1 MDFTITPSP
10 TLFDGSKSAPS
21 LSTSSAGSAPS
32 HLPSSARRISHPR
45 VVQRRRCRSECLA
58 PVVPSVDMKLGE
70 NLPELRHKSPHSVF
84 RNNTSHQGQQRGSTA
99 HGRKLFSILD
109 TRKLNGGVPIE
120 ENTKENIATGD
131 LFGETDCCGEDTDE
145 LTSLRT
151 VCIRDFDLYT
161 DKALVKNQ
169 QYLYELNE
177 EIDKKYFD
185 VLSAARNDSK
195 GSAVAVQKSD
205 EDAMKDF
212 QHEHKRR
219 ARARSESE
227 PHDLYRPT
235 PLMPMLA
242 KCSGND
248 VSSQKQTMYPPQ
260 DTESNS
266 SFTRNANETCTHNVC
281 LFFFRFSYCT
291 FQNRTALKSI
301 YKCHN
306 HCSHL

>member
-1 MDFTITPSP
+1 
-10 TLFDGSKSAPS
+10 
-21 LSTSSAGSAPS
+21 
-32 HLPSSARRISHPR
+32 
-45 VVQRRRCRSECLA
+45 
-58 PVVPSVDMKLGE
+58 MKLGE

-84 RNNTSHQGQQRGSTA
+84 RNNTSHQVQQQRGPTA
-99 HGRKLFSILD
+99 NGRKLFSILD
-109 TRKLNGGVPIE
+109 TRRSNGGLSIE
-120 ENTKENIATGD
+120 ETTKENIATGD

-145 LTSLRT
+145 LTNLRS

-169 QYLYELNE
+169 QYLYKLNE

-185 VLSAARNDSK
+185 VLSAARNDSN

-219 ARARSESE
+219 ARVRSESE

-235 PLMPMLA
+235 PLMPMLLP

-248 VSSQKQTMYPPQ
+248 VSFKISPCFHRHK
-260 DTESNS
+260 
-266 SFTRNANETCTHNVC
+266 TRIEQLIPHAMQSKPAPIIFVC
-281 LFFFRFSYCT
+281 FFFFVFRFSY
-291 FQNRTALKSI
+291 
-301 YKCHN
+301 
-306 HCSHL
+306 